1 MGLCISS
8 QPQDYEGFKRY
19 DGGTLLCFKHGEGT
33 YLYENGD
40 MYKGEWKWNKKHG
53 HGVYTHVNGEIKR
66 GYFYQNEYIGQDPGN
81 LFAATSC
88 FAGFSGKS
96 SEKPLASDEEIRNQI
111 RLDVM
116 RGREEERAS
125 QREERRKRRDELRQ
139 KYNL

>member
-8 QPQDYEGFKRY
+8 QPQGYEGFKRY

-40 MYKGEWKWNKKHG
+40 IYKGEWKWNKKHG

-111 RLDVM
+111 RPDVM